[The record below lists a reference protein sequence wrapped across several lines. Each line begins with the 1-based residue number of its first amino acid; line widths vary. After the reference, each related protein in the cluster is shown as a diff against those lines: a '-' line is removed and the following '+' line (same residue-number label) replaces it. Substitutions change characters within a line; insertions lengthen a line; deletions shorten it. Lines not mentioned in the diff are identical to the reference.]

1 MDELPP
7 LGHALSGEAPLRVL
21 VADDIVASREEIG
34 ALVRQ
39 FGHTVVFAAGG
50 NDALSVVEREEP
62 DVVLLDL
69 LMPDLD
75 GFEVA
80 RQLRQRVTDRW
91 LPVVVTSSLQGDE
104 HFIEALSCG
113 ADDCLVRPV
122 TPALLEAKLRHYQRV
137 LSLQSRAAALAQR
150 QQAILDHIGD
160 AIVTV
165 NSAGR
170 ITEFNRAAAA
180 LFSAGP
186 DDSLTGALLVERV
199 GIDPHGLPEAMEA
212 VVRDR
217 TGKELTMKVS
227 AATWQLN
234 RRLYTTVALHD
245 LTQERQLQRMKDE
258 FLGSVSHE
266 LRTPLT
272 SIRGAV
278 GLLGSGVVGELP
290 VAAKELVE
298 VAGRNS
304 ERLSRLI
311 DDVLDITK
319 LEAGVTL
326 HLQTA
331 QLADLIRES
340 VTAIDGY
347 AKGAGVRVEV
357 TSLAAA
363 VVEVDVDRF
372 LQVMA
377 NLLSN
382 AVKHSSSGQAV
393 TVSSRGSPEGWM
405 VAVSDQGPGI
415 DPSFRARLFE
425 KFAQADSSDRRAVG
439 GTGLG
444 LYITRALIER
454 MGGRIVV
461 ESEPGK
467 GSTFSVLL
475 PAPASRARW
484 LLCIARDLQRLA
496 QFDEWL
502 APLARVETATDLQAA
517 TDLIAQHGP
526 ALAIVADPQGQ
537 GPVDAFC
544 EKLRSTAGTVVLAGD
559 SLDERFARDRGL
571 SWVSL
576 AAEDARRR
584 LVSMVQQ
591 FTGDDGRSSGGLS

>member
-1 MDELPP
+1 MDEMPP
-7 LGHALSGEAPLRVL
+7 PGHALSGETPLRVL
-21 VADDIVASREEIG
+21 VADDIAASREEIG
-34 ALVRQ
+34 VLVRQ
-39 FGHTVVFAAGG
+39 FGHSVLLATGG
-50 NDALSVVEREEP
+50 RDALDVAAREEP

-80 RQLRQRVTDRW
+80 RELRRRVTDRW

-113 ADDCLVRPV
+113 ADDCLARPV

-137 LSLQSRAAALAQR
+137 LGLQSRAAALAQR
-150 QQAILDHIGD
+150 QQAIIDHIGD

-165 NSAGR
+165 DAAGR

-180 LFSAGP
+180 LFNAGP
-186 DDSLTGALLVERV
+186 DDALTGALLVERL
-199 GIDPHGLPEAMEA
+199 GIDPRRLPETTEA
-212 VVRDR
+212 GVRD
-217 TGKELTMKVS
+217 GAGNELTMTVS

-234 RRLYTTVALHD
+234 RQPYTTLALHD

-258 FLGSVSHE
+258 FLGAVSHE

-278 GLLGSGVVGELP
+278 GLLDSGVVGALP
-290 VAAKELVE
+290 AAAKELVE

-331 QLADLIRES
+331 QLADLVAEA
-340 VTAIDGY
+340 VAAIDGY

-357 TSLAAA
+357 SSLAAG
-363 VVEVDVDRF
+363 EGQVDIDRF

-382 AVKHSSSGQAV
+382 AVKHSSSGQVV
-393 TVSSRGSPEGWM
+393 TISSRGSPEGWM

-415 DPSFRARLFE
+415 DPRFRSRLFE
-425 KFAQADSSDRRAVG
+425 KFAQADSSDRRALG

-444 LYITRALIER
+444 LYISRALVER
-454 MGGRIVV
+454 MGGRILV

-467 GSTFSVLL
+467 GSTFTVLL
-475 PAPASRARW
+475 PARGPRAQW
-484 LLCIARDLQRLA
+484 LLCVARDRQRLD
-496 QFDEWL
+496 QFEDWL
-502 APLARVETATDLQAA
+502 APLARVETATDLRAA
-517 TDLIAQHGP
+517 ADLVALHGP
-526 ALAIVADPQGQ
+526 VLAIVADPQGQ
-537 GPVDAFC
+537 GPVDEFC
-544 EKLRSTAGTVVLAGD
+544 RELRSTARTVVLAGD
-559 SLDERFARDRGL
+559 SLDDRFARDQGL
-571 SWVSL
+571 TWVSL
-576 AAEDARRR
+576 AADDGRPR
-584 LVSMVQQ
+584 LVSLLQPLADERVRS
-591 FTGDDGRSSGGLS
+591 TGG